1 MRTSIGTLSLAVLVC
16 LVGLPAC
23 KDRNADGDGDR
34 PGRSDGGGGGSG
46 RDGGGGG
53 GGDTGE
59 IVVGEYGS
67 MTGQTATFGI
77 ETHNGIQMAVEE
89 VNKAG
94 GIKGRK
100 IRLVSLD
107 DQGKSDEAVTAVT
120 RLIDLERAVA
130 ILGEVASSRSKV
142 GARVCQRKGV
152 PMITPSS
159 TNLDVTKVGDNI
171 FRVCFIDPF
180 QGLVMAKFA
189 RQNLNLTKV
198 AILRDVRNDYSVGL
212 ADAFKEGFERLGG
225 QIVEDVSYNEGDS
238 DFSAQLT
245 SIKPKGPQAIFVPGY
260 YTEVGNIAVQ
270 SRRLGL
276 NVPLL
281 GGDGWDSPQL
291 LEIGGAA
298 LNGSYFSNHYSP
310 ERASPTA
317 ERFIEAYKAQHR
329 DLPSGLAALGYDA
342 ARILFAAMERAGTES
357 GPLRAAIAATRDFEG
372 VTGRITIDAE
382 RNAIKP
388 AVVLKIDGGRIKYEA
403 TIDPE

>member
-1 MRTSIGTLSLAVLVC
+1 MRNLRGILVLVSA
-16 LVGLPAC
+16 LGLAATTGC
-23 KDRNADGDGDR
+23 KDRNQGNGEHEH
-34 PGRSDGGGGGSG
+34 SS

-53 GGDTGE
+53 GSGE

-67 MTGQTATFGI
+67 MTGPTATFGI
-77 ETHNGIQMAVEE
+77 ETHNGIQMAVDE

-94 GIKGRK
+94 GVKGRK
-100 IRLVSLD
+100 VRLMSFD

-120 RLIDLERAVA
+120 RLIDLEHAVA

-142 GARVCQRKGV
+142 GARVCQRKHI

-159 TNLDVTKVGDNI
+159 TNPEVTKVGDSI

-180 QGLVMAKFA
+180 QGFVMAKFA
-189 RQNLNLTKV
+189 RKNLGFSKV

-212 ADAFKEGFERLGG
+212 ADAFKHSFEGMGG
-225 QIVEDVSYNEGDS
+225 TIVEDLSYNEGDS

-245 SIKPKGPQAIFVPGY
+245 TIKSKSPEGIFVPGY

-270 SRRLGL
+270 SRRLSL

-291 LEIGGAA
+291 MEIGGEA
-298 LNGSYFSNHYSP
+298 LNGSYYSNHYSP
-310 ERASPTA
+310 ERATPTA
-317 ERFIEAYKAQHR
+317 QAFIDEYRRRHHST
-329 DLPSGLAALGYDA
+329 PSGLAALGYDA
-342 ARILFAAMERAGTES
+342 ARILFDAMGRAGGTDAS
-357 GPLRAAIAATRDFEG
+357 AVSRALAGTRDFDG
-372 VTGRITIDAE
+372 ATGRITIDAD
-382 RNAIKP
+382 RNAVKP
-388 AVVLKIDGGRIKYEA
+388 AVVLKIEGGHFKYEA

>member
-1 MRTSIGTLSLAVLVC
+1 MRHATATLVLFLG
-16 LVGLPAC
+16 LVVAAATGC
-23 KDRNADGDGDR
+23 KDRHPAGE
-34 PGRSDGGGGGSG
+34 GGSS
-46 RDGGGGG
+46 RDGGPRGQGS
-53 GGDTGE
+53 GD

-77 ETHNGIQMAVEE
+77 ETHNGIQIAVDE

-100 IRLVSLD
+100 VRLVSLD

-120 RLIDLERAVA
+120 RLIDLEHAVA

-142 GARVCQRKGV
+142 GARVCQRKHV
-152 PMITPSS
+152 PMVTPSS
-159 TNLDVTKVGDNI
+159 TNPEVTSVGDFI

-180 QGLVMAKFA
+180 QGFVMAKFA
-189 RQNLNLTKV
+189 KQNLGLSKV

-212 ADAFKEGFERLGG
+212 ADAFKQSFERLGG
-225 QIVEDVSYNEGDS
+225 TIVEDLSYNEGDS

-245 SIKPKGPQAIFVPGY
+245 TIKAKGPQAIFVPGY

-291 LEIGGAA
+291 MQIGGEA
-298 LNGSYFSNHYSP
+298 LNGSYFSNHYSA
-310 ERASPTA
+310 ERATPTA
-317 ERFIEAYKAQHR
+317 QRFIAEYRRRHE
-329 DLPSGLAALGYDA
+329 DTPSGLAALGYDA
-342 ARILFAAMERAGTES
+342 AKILFAAMAQAGGTDGGAVRDALAGTR
-357 GPLRAAIAATRDFEG
+357 GFDG
-372 VTGRITIDAE
+372 VTGQITIDGQ
-382 RNAIKP
+382 RNAVKP
-388 AVVLKIDGGRIKYEA
+388 AVVLEIQGGRFVYKA